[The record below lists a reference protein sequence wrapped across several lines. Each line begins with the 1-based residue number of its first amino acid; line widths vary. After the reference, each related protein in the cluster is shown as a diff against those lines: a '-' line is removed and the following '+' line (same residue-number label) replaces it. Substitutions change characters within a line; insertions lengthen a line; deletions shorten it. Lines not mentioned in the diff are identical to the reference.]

1 MLYGLYQRL
10 ARELGLRLSPP
21 DPGMMTFSFDLI
33 GELEGHPVKLRRLCG
48 SGARVDI
55 SSPIRPHLDLG
66 IGLTRAG
73 IVSKVY
79 ECLGKQDIQLGDPE
93 FDKAFTI
100 RGDEAERVK
109 ALLTPELRMLIASV
123 RTSDFELTD
132 AECSTGHRVTM
143 GGHESYGA
151 IAHELHEVAQSRRC
165 LLPRAHRSIGATAR
179 APTRPIAEACLG
191 SVDRPRGNRR
201 TMVAFAPLAS

>member
-73 IVSKVY
+73 IVSKVW
-79 ECLGKQDIQLGDPE
+79 DPE
-93 FDKAFTI
+93 SLAGRD
-100 RGDEAERVK
+100 
-109 ALLTPELRMLIASV
+109 PETLAG
-123 RTSDFELTD
+123 SD
-132 AECSTGHRVTM
+132 
-143 GGHESYGA
+143 
-151 IAHELHEVAQSRRC
+151 
-165 LLPRAHRSIGATAR
+165 P
-179 APTRPIAEACLG
+179 P
-191 SVDRPRGNRR
+191 
-201 TMVAFAPLAS
+201 VAFEGPR